1 MKKIYIIPA
10 TNVARVELPKMI
22 ATSIVVGQN
31 YSGGTIE
38 SRGGD
43 FWEDEGSA
51 GGSVWGDDEDVDY

>member
-22 ATSIVVGQN
+22 ATSIAVGQN
-31 YSGGTIE
+31 YRGGAIE

-43 FWEDEGSA
+43 FWED
-51 GGSVWGDDEDVDY
+51 GGSTDDSVWDDDEDVDY